1 MSRTREEVR
10 VESPVKATI
19 FYNGEKGSFG
29 RMSDVEGG
37 GIQDVPLPLHFVV
50 LDNSTHRVTGKKS
63 LEKDAPR
70 YRSTLAHDSRTKKL
84 RVWING
90 ASEKTIAEG
99 AWGAI
104 QEQLPGAK
112 FTRCIYAMCNFGD
125 GSQIYCIQLHGRALF
140 CWMDYLKKNGIDPC
154 SNVAFSVKKT
164 EMMEGKVGKPSLVPV
179 FTNSP
184 IQEETVKAA
193 AEMDNILQ
201 AWLDTIFAQGGVDG
215 ALTQEDYEAQQPAP
229 ASHPA
234 NSRGGYGNAPQ
245 SFHDDFP
252 TDEPVTRGT
261 RYGGVVP
268 ATEDLDLPF

>member
-63 LEKDAPR
+63 LDKDAPR
-70 YRSTLAHDSRTKKL
+70 YRSTLGHDSRTKKL

-99 AWGAI
+99 TWGAI

-112 FTRCIYAMCNFGD
+112 YTRCIYAMCNFGD
-125 GSQIYCIQLHGRALF
+125 GNQIYCIQLHGRALF
-140 CWMDYLKKNGIDPC
+140 CWMDYLKKNNIDPC
-154 SNVAFSVKKT
+154 SNIAFSVKKT
-164 EMMEGKVGKPSLVPV
+164 EMMEGNVGKPSLVPV

-184 IQEETVKAA
+184 IQGDTVKAA
-193 AEMDNILQ
+193 GEMDNVLQ
-201 AWLDTIFAQGGVDG
+201 AWLDVIFAEGGVDSS
-215 ALTQEDYEAQQPAP
+215 AAIPEEEDAAQSPRS
-229 ASHPA
+229 ASRP
-234 NSRGGYGNAPQ
+234 APQ
-245 SFHDDFP
+245 SFPDDFP
-252 TDEPVTRGT
+252 TDEHVPAA
-261 RYGGVVP
+261 RYGGGAP
-268 ATEDLDLPF
+268 ATEGDDLPF